1 MQPQNPT
8 ALGRRLPGHIVDF
21 AATKAGALKVGKL
34 PSRFADSLRTCL
46 DRLTGQSLVAYG
58 AQRNARV
65 DWDHYA
71 RQHVTSALSRY
82 DMQREER
89 RRALSTK
96 QILALLNSHIDGDE
110 DQFLSIALQIA
121 AQEARQGR
129 PEEAEKLKR
138 LVQKARDQRRLGK
151 PAGGQTPIP
160 LARPRGE
167 LQGLVESTYPKV
179 TLSSMVL
186 SDDIAKRLMRI
197 VRQQQERVSL
207 REHGQRPATH
217 MLLVGPPG
225 TGKTMTASALAGE
238 LRLPLF
244 TVRLEAVF
252 SRFFGETAGKLRLF
266 FDQVAQ
272 TRGVYLLDEFDALGA
287 RRGDPNDVGE
297 IRRVLNSVL
306 AFMEEPNSTDS
317 LVLAATNHVEIL
329 DEALARRFDEVI
341 EYTPPD
347 AASAR
352 AIIERRLGK
361 FRFTAKS
368 WPALESALEG
378 LSQGELVR
386 AADAVVKDAI
396 LEGSPKVS
404 PEALRDA
411 LNNRQSLKGKFRRP
425 SSR

>member
-1 MQPQNPT
+1 M
-8 ALGRRLPGHIVDF
+8 
-21 AATKAGALKVGKL
+21 
-34 PSRFADSLRTCL
+34 
-46 DRLTGQSLVAYG
+46 
-58 AQRNARV
+58 
-65 DWDHYA
+65 
-71 RQHVTSALSRY
+71 
-82 DMQREER
+82 
-89 RRALSTK
+89 STK
-96 QILALLNSHIDGDE
+96 HFLALLNSHIDGDE
-110 DQFLSIALQIA
+110 DQFLSIALQVA

-129 PEEAEKLKR
+129 TDEADKLKR
-138 LVQKARDQRRLGK
+138 LVQKARDQHRVGK

-167 LQGLVESTYPKV
+167 LQGLVESAYPKV

-186 SDDIAKRLMRI
+186 SDDLDKRLARI
-197 VRQQQERVSL
+197 LRQQQERVTL
-207 REHGQRPATH
+207 REHGQTPATH

-244 TVRLEAVF
+244 TVRLEALF
-252 SRFFGETAGKLRLF
+252 SRFFGETAGKMRLL
-266 FDQVAQ
+266 FDQIAQ
-272 TRGVYLLDEFDALGA
+272 TRGVYLLDEFDAIGA

-341 EYTPPD
+341 EYTLPD
-347 AASAR
+347 AISAR
-352 AIIERRLGK
+352 AIVERRLGK
-361 FRFTAKS
+361 FKLAARS
-368 WPALESALEG
+368 WTALETALEG

-396 LEGSPKVS
+396 LEGASKASPD
-404 PEALRDA
+404 ALRSA
-411 LNNRQSLKGKFRRP
+411 LENRQTLKGKFRRQ
-425 SSR
+425 SGR